1 MAQDIK
7 KLLKQEGIKK
17 EMSKGHELRFIEKLD
32 ANFPQ
37 NKSSKPSWLNM
48 AASIILLL
56 GVSYGSYNYFTPT
69 NSSDDIENTA
79 IIDTKTLGDVSPNL
93 KKVEEYYLAS
103 INLELSKLK
112 YTSETKALFEDYL
125 KRLDDLN
132 KEYERL
138 GVELTES
145 GPNEFTIN
153 ALIDNLKFRLNLLY
167 RLKDQLKN
175 LNISETNHSGKQ
187 QSI

>member
-1 MAQDIK
+1 MTQDIK
-7 KLLKQEGIKK
+7 KLLKQEVIKK
-17 EMSKGHELRFIEKLD
+17 DMPKGHELRFIEKLD
-32 ANFPQ
+32 ANIPK
-37 NKSSKPSWLNM
+37 NHSSIPSWRNI

-56 GVSYGSYNYFTPT
+56 GVSYGSYNYFTET
-69 NSSDDIENTA
+69 NSSNDIENTSVVV
-79 IIDTKTLGDVSPNL
+79 TKTLSDVSPNL

-103 INLELSKLK
+103 INLELSKMK

-138 GVELTES
+138 NIELTES

-175 LNISETNHSGKQ
+175 LNISETNHSEKQ

>member
-7 KLLKQEGIKK
+7 KLLQQEVSQKTMPK
-17 EMSKGHELRFIEKLD
+17 NHESRFIEKLD
-32 ANFPQ
+32 TNFP
-37 NKSSKPSWLNM
+37 KKKTITFSWLSI
-48 AASIILLL
+48 AASVILLIGFL
-56 GVSYGSYNYFTPT
+56 GYNSL
-69 NSSDDIENTA
+69 NSDDPINTIETNV
-79 IIDTKTLGDVSPNL
+79 ISDSKSLSDVSPTL

-112 YTSETKALFEDYL
+112 YTTETKELFDGYL
-125 KRLDDLN
+125 ERLNDLN

-138 GVELTES
+138 EIELTNS
-145 GPNEFTIN
+145 GPDEATIN

-175 LNISETNHSGKQ
+175 LNISETNHSEENQ
-187 QSI
+187 II

>member
-7 KLLKQEGIKK
+7 KLLKQEVIKK
-17 EMSKGHELRFIEKLD
+17 EMPKGHELRFVEKLD
-32 ANFPQ
+32 TNFPQ
-37 NKSSKPSWLNM
+37 NHSSKPSWLNM

-69 NSSDDIENTA
+69 KSNNDIENTS
-79 IIDTKTLGDVSPNL
+79 IVVTKTLSDVSPNL

-103 INLELSKLK
+103 INLELSKMK

-138 GVELTES
+138 NIELTES

-167 RLKDQLKN
+167 RLKNQLKN
-175 LNISETNHSGKQ
+175 LNISEANQSEKQ

>member
-7 KLLKQEGIKK
+7 KLLKQEVSQKK
-17 EMSKGHELRFIEKLD
+17 MPKNHEARFIDKLD
-32 ANFPQ
+32 SNFPKKKAT
-37 NKSSKPSWLNM
+37 NFSLISI
-48 AASIILLL
+48 AASVILLIGFVGYNSL
-56 GVSYGSYNYFTPT
+56 NTEDPINVIEATVVSDSK
-69 NSSDDIENTA
+69 SLS
-79 IIDTKTLGDVSPNL
+79 DVSPTL

-112 YTSETKALFEDYL
+112 YTTETKELFDGYL
-125 KRLDDLN
+125 ERLNDLN

-145 GPNEFTIN
+145 GPDEATIN

-175 LNISETNHSGKQ
+175 LNISETNHSEDNQ
-187 QSI
+187 II

>member
-7 KLLKQEGIKK
+7 KLLKQVVIKK
-17 EMSKGHELRFIEKLD
+17 EMTKGHQLRFIEKLD

-37 NKSSKPSWLNM
+37 NQHSKSSWLNI
-48 AASIILLL
+48 AASIIVLL
-56 GVSYGSYNYFTPT
+56 GGSYGGYNLFT
-69 NSSDDIENTA
+69 NSNSTNDIENTD
-79 IIDTKTLGDVSPNL
+79 IVDTKTLSDVSPNL

-175 LNISETNHSGKQ
+175 LNISETNQLEKQ